1 MKLSSLI
8 VVRPI
13 CFFFLLAFTVLL
25 LPSVVLPFWIIRV
38 RRIEQEV
45 NLISHDLSREFL
57 SRIEK
62 AAELL
67 SPVNSSS
74 TNLARLL
81 SSSLD
86 GLNISFPTIQNF
98 VAPILFQALSTIPYL
113 SQISYIGLDGLL
125 FSYYTDGNQPFAIY
139 SNSSLLIDTST
150 MKHTWYIQPV
160 NRDTGKLYGEANS
173 SQPLMTFNTSFFRES
188 LARTNGYASL
198 EIGWR
203 NSQDLLFLNTV
214 GVNGKGVI
222 SLGFPVKELVDFFY
236 GMDFHGGS
244 LYLATKDGKV
254 IADGFPNT
262 RLVVVGDSV
271 SFELLNSNG
280 SQIGYVGNVACK
292 TDDGKLGASVLN
304 IWETKYTIYCS
315 PLDIVGVQSVY
326 VFALPQKELE
336 SFIDKNITFAF
347 ILLLL
352 MVGSMVL
359 SIVVFVFLIVRAA
372 KREMYLCAALIR
384 QMESTQQAE
393 RKSLNKSLAF
403 ASASHDVRASLACVR
418 GLIEV
423 CRDEVALGSDLET
436 NLKQM
441 ETCTKDLL
449 GILNSILDTSKI
461 EAGKM
466 QLEEEELD
474 LTQLL
479 EDVVDL
485 YYPVGMKKRLD
496 VVLDPCDGSLS
507 KFSKVKGDQT
517 KIKQILCNLLS
528 NAVKYTSKG
537 HVIVR
542 AWAKK
547 PSFRDSIFS
556 SSHNSSLHCISCL
569 FLKNDE
575 AYNGIEPINTI
586 QENSNCVEFIFEVDD
601 SGQGIPK
608 EKQNSV
614 FENYIQVKETALEQ
628 EGTGLGLGIVQSL
641 VRLMGGEIG
650 IVDKEIGEKGTCF
663 RFNIFLTT
671 CEIDSIG
678 NAREG
683 DIESSG
689 GYVSSD
695 SFQHSGPSIRAPLT
709 SPKHEGSRVV
719 LFIQSETRQSI
730 MHKFMERV
738 GIKVMTVKEWEQLP
752 HTLKKIK
759 QKLNLS
765 RYSSSSRFDLSSR
778 SEKAKDFPLNAL
790 DGTEQYPIPPVH
802 KRTSLKGIASFIL
815 IVIDTSGGPFRELSR
830 AVAEFKKYL
839 YNTCYC
845 RVIWIDKPG
854 AQSIHS
860 KGLDEDKLPPTD
872 LIISKPFHGS
882 RLYHVIGL
890 LPEFGGTFPG
900 ISISPPEKRKQN
912 SYQASEKLSR
922 GNETVFV
929 SANNFGEVQGV
940 GSTSSEKQLSGKR
953 VLVAED
959 NAVLR
964 KLAVTSVLRFGAKV
978 ESCENGEEALE
989 LVCRAL
995 RDQKKDGASTN
1006 EVVLPYDYILMDC
1019 EMPVMDGFEA
1029 TRRIREEERYY
1040 GVHIP
1045 IIALTAHTR
1054 EGEEANKMM
1063 QSGMDFHL
1071 PKPLSREQLME
1082 AIHHI
1087 H

>member
-1 MKLSSLI
+1 MGSSM
-8 VVRPI
+8 
-13 CFFFLLAFTVLL
+13 
-25 LPSVVLPFWIIRV
+25 
-38 RRIEQEV
+38 Q
-45 NLISHDLSREFL
+45 
-57 SRIEK
+57 
-62 AAELL
+62 
-67 SPVNSSS
+67 
-74 TNLARLL
+74 
-81 SSSLD
+81 
-86 GLNISFPTIQNF
+86 
-98 VAPILFQALSTIPYL
+98 VAPILFQALSTIPHL

-125 FSYYTDGNQPFAIY
+125 FSYYTDGNQLFAIY
-139 SNSSLLIDTST
+139 SNSSLLVDTST
-150 MKHTWYIQPV
+150 TKHTWYVQPV

-173 SQPLMTFNTSFFRES
+173 SQPPMTFNTSFFRES

-198 EIGWR
+198 EIGWG

-292 TDDGKLGASVLN
+292 TDDGTLGASVLN
-304 IWETKYTIYCS
+304 ILETKYTIYCS
-315 PLDIVGVQSVY
+315 PLDIVGVQSV
-326 VFALPQKELE
+326 
-336 SFIDKNITFAF
+336 
-347 ILLLL
+347 
-352 MVGSMVL
+352 
-359 SIVVFVFLIVRAA
+359 
-372 KREMYLCAALIR
+372 C
-384 QMESTQQAE
+384 
-393 RKSLNKSLAF
+393 
-403 ASASHDVRASLACVR
+403 
-418 GLIEV
+418 
-423 CRDEVALGSDLET
+423 
-436 NLKQM
+436 
-441 ETCTKDLL
+441 
-449 GILNSILDTSKI
+449 ILNSILDTSKI

-485 YYPVGMKKRLD
+485 YHPVGMKKRLD

-528 NAVKYTSKG
+528 NAVKYTSEG
-537 HVIVR
+537 HIIVR

-575 AYNGIEPINTI
+575 AHSGLEPINTI

-601 SGQGIPK
+601 TGQGIPK

-650 IVDKEIGEKGTCF
+650 IMDKEIGEKGTCF

-671 CEIDSIG
+671 CETDSIG

-689 GYVSSD
+689 GYISSD
-695 SFQHSGPSIRAPLT
+695 SFQHSGPSTRAPLT

-719 LFIQSETRQSI
+719 LFIQSATRQSI

-738 GIKVMTVKEWEQLP
+738 GIQVTTIKEWEQLP

-765 RYSSSSRFDLSSR
+765 YYSSSSRSDLSSR
-778 SEKAKDFPLNAL
+778 SERAKDFPLNAL

-802 KRTSLKGIASFIL
+802 KRTSLKGLVSFIL

-830 AVAEFKKYL
+830 AVAELKKDL

-854 AQSIHS
+854 SRSIHS

-890 LPEFGGTFPG
+890 LPEFGGTLPG
-900 ISISPPEKRKQN
+900 ISISPPGKRKQN
-912 SYQASEKLSR
+912 PYQASKKLSR
-922 GNETVFV
+922 GNETVSV

-940 GSTSSEKQLSGKR
+940 GNTSSEKQLSGKR

-959 NAVLR
+959 NVVLR
-964 KLAVTSVLRFGAKV
+964 KLAVTSVSRFGAKV

-995 RDQKKDGASTN
+995 RDQRKDGASTS

-1054 EGEEANKMM
+1054 GGEEANKMM

-1082 AIHHI
+1082 AINHI